1 MTCIKGARGLF
12 ARISTAHVAY
22 SHPNSDL
29 AVNAPAIASPAAA
42 LKRDAATTVSL
53 VFLCNCV
60 NALCVG
66 GIALFLPLIRE
77 DLHIS
82 FTQAGLL
89 SVAATATYAL
99 GQIPAGFLTDRFGP
113 KRLFFI
119 GVIGSTVF
127 MLQFAMV
134 GSYGHALVNQMLTG
148 TFRAFLF
155 APGLTLLSSWFP
167 PERRATAMGLYI
179 AGNFTG
185 NIVLS
190 LIGPWMVA
198 SHSWRFPFMVFSLAG
213 IAVAML
219 FLVFAKEKARH
230 APRDPLKLSDIV
242 QLSRYPIVWVA
253 SALQIIRM
261 GPVVGISFWLPSFL
275 VADRGLTLQTAGLVT
290 AMGAALSAPSNAIG
304 GYVSD
309 RMNNP
314 PLIIGGA
321 LAILATTAFLLVQ
334 IQSLPLLLV
343 VIAVN
348 SVFAQFYFGP
358 LFLVPV
364 EVLGQ
369 RTAGIVTGFCN
380 LFANAGSV
388 AFAFALG
395 VIRDRTGSFAWGF
408 GAIGIACIVGI
419 VLSVVLARMRHH
431 ALDAKAVA

>member
-1 MTCIKGARGLF
+1 L
-12 ARISTAHVAY
+12 S
-22 SHPNSDL
+22 
-29 AVNAPAIASPAAA
+29 ASPDARPAGA
-42 LKRDAATTVSL
+42 VSKRDAATTASL
-53 VFLCNCV
+53 VILCNSF
-60 NALCVG
+60 NALCFG

-82 FTQAGLL
+82 FAQAGML
-89 SVAATATYAL
+89 SVASTFTYAL

-119 GVIGSTVF
+119 GAFGSIAFMLSFGMIGSYEGAV
-127 MLQFAMV
+127 
-134 GSYGHALVNQMLTG
+134 VNQLLAG
-148 TFRAFLF
+148 VFRSFLF

-179 AGNFTG
+179 AGNFSG

-190 LIGPWMVA
+190 LVGPLMVA
-198 SHSWRFPFMVFSLAG
+198 SHTWRFPFIVFSIAG
-213 IAVAML
+213 MGVAVL
-219 FLVFAKEKARH
+219 FLVFAKEKARR
-230 APRDPLKLSDIV
+230 ASRDPIRLRDV
-242 QLSRYPIVWVA
+242 MQLSQHRIVWLA
-253 SALQIIRM
+253 SAIQVIRM

-309 RMNNP
+309 RLNNP
-314 PLIIGGA
+314 PLVIGGA
-321 LAILATTAFLLVQ
+321 LSILACTTFLLTQVH
-334 IQSLPLLLV
+334 SLPLLLI

-364 EVLGQ
+364 EALGQ

-388 AFAFALG
+388 AFAYSLG

-408 GAIGIACIVGI
+408 GVICIACVAGML
-419 VLSVVLARMRHH
+419 LSVALARTRRRLL
-431 ALDAKAVA
+431 AAKAAG

>member
-1 MTCIKGARGLF
+1 MSA
-12 ARISTAHVAY
+12 
-22 SHPNSDL
+22 D
-29 AVNAPAIASPAAA
+29 A
-42 LKRDAATTVSL
+42 LPRRAAATTASL
-53 VFLCNCV
+53 VILCNGF

-82 FTQAGLL
+82 FAQAGML
-89 SVAATATYAL
+89 SVASTATYAL

-119 GVIGSTVF
+119 GVIGSIAF
-127 MLQFAMV
+127 MLQFGMV
-134 GSYGHALVNQMLTG
+134 SSYEHAVVNQLLNG
-148 TFRAFLF
+148 AFRAFLF
-155 APGLTLLSSWFP
+155 APGMTLLSACFP

-179 AGNFTG
+179 AGNFAG

-190 LIGPWMVA
+190 LVGPLMVV
-198 SHSWRFPFMVFSLAG
+198 SHSWRFPFIVFASAG
-213 IAVAML
+213 IAVALL
-219 FLVFAKEKARH
+219 FLAFAQDKPRH
-230 APRDPLKLSDIV
+230 AMRDPLRIADIV
-242 QLSRYPIVWVA
+242 QLARYRIVWLA
-253 SALQIIRM
+253 SAIQIIRM

-275 VADRGLTLQTAGLVT
+275 VADRGLDIQTAGLIT
-290 AMGAALSAPSNAIG
+290 AMGAALSAPSNALG

-309 RMNNP
+309 RLRNP
-314 PLIIGGA
+314 PLVIGGA
-321 LAILATTAFLLVQ
+321 LVILTCTAFLLVQ
-334 IQSLPLLLV
+334 VHSLSLLLM

-348 SVFAQFYFGP
+348 SIFAQFYFGP

-388 AFAFALG
+388 AFAYALG

-408 GAIGIACIVGI
+408 GVIGLACIAGV
-419 VLSVVLARMRHH
+419 VLSVALARERRRAMP
-431 ALDAKAVA
+431 APAA

>member
-1 MTCIKGARGLF
+1 M
-12 ARISTAHVAY
+12 
-22 SHPNSDL
+22 
-29 AVNAPAIASPAAA
+29 NAPAHAAPAATH
-42 LKRDAATTVSL
+42 KRDAATTVSL

-60 NALCVG
+60 NALSVG

-77 DLHIS
+77 DLQIS
-82 FTQAGLL
+82 FTQAGML

-119 GVIGSTVF
+119 GIIGSAAF
-127 MLQFAMV
+127 MLQFGFVA
-134 GSYGHALVNQMLTG
+134 SYEHALINQMLTG

-167 PERRATAMGLYI
+167 PERRATAMSLYI

-185 NIVLS
+185 NIILS
-190 LIGPWMVA
+190 LVGPLMVV
-198 SHSWRFPFMVFSLAG
+198 SHTWRFPFTVFALGG
-213 IAVAML
+213 IATAVM
-219 FLVFAKEKARH
+219 FFIFAKDKARH
-230 APRDPLKLSDIV
+230 ASRDPIKLRDLL
-242 QLSRYPIVWVA
+242 QLSHYPIVWVA

-309 RMNNP
+309 RLNNP
-314 PLIIGGA
+314 PLVIGGA

-334 IQSLPLLLV
+334 IQSLPLLLL

-348 SVFAQFYFGP
+348 SIFAQFYFGP

-380 LFANAGSV
+380 LFANLGSV
-388 AFAFALG
+388 AFAYSLG
-395 VIRDRTGSFAWGF
+395 VIKDRTGSFAWGF
-408 GAIGIACIVGI
+408 GAICISCIIGIA
-419 VLSVVLARMRHH
+419 LSVVLARMRRH
-431 ALDAKAVA
+431 ALAAKATA

>member
-1 MTCIKGARGLF
+1 M
-12 ARISTAHVAY
+12 S
-22 SHPNSDL
+22 P
-29 AVNAPAIASPAAA
+29 APALPVAGQS
-42 LKRDAATTVSL
+42 RDAATTVSL

-77 DLHIS
+77 DLNIT
-82 FTQAGLL
+82 FTQAGML

-113 KRLFFI
+113 KRLFFL
-119 GVIGSTVF
+119 GVIGSTLF
-127 MLQFAMV
+127 MLQFGFV
-134 GSYGHALVNQMLTG
+134 SSYEHALVNQMLTG

-185 NIVLS
+185 NIILS
-190 LIGPWMVA
+190 LIGPLMVA
-198 SHSWRFPFMVFSLAG
+198 SHSWRFPFTVFALLG
-213 IAVAML
+213 VAMAVVFLL
-219 FLVFAKEKARH
+219 FAREKTRH
-230 APRDPLKLSDIV
+230 TARDPLKLSDIA
-242 QLSRYPIVWVA
+242 QLARYRIVWVA

-261 GPVVGISFWLPSFL
+261 GPVVGISFWMPSFL
-275 VADRGLTLQTAGLVT
+275 VADRGLTLTTAGLVT

-309 RMNNP
+309 RLNNP
-314 PLIIGGA
+314 PLVIGGA

-334 IQSLPLLLV
+334 IESLPLLLL

-348 SVFAQFYFGP
+348 SIFAQFYFGP

-380 LFANAGSV
+380 LFANVGSV
-388 AFAFALG
+388 AFAFSLG
-395 VIRDRTGSFAWGF
+395 VIKDRTGSFAWGF
-408 GAIGIACIVGI
+408 GAICISCVVG
-419 VLSVVLARMRHH
+419 VLLRVVLARMRSH
-431 ALDAKAVA
+431 ALAAQTPA

>member
-1 MTCIKGARGLF
+1 MTYIKGGMRPF
-12 ARISTAHVAY
+12 ARIPARNVAHIPT
-22 SHPNSDL
+22 SSGP
-29 AVNAPAIASPAAA
+29 AVNTPATAATR
-42 LKRDAATTVSL
+42 KRDAVTTVSL

-60 NALCVG
+60 NTLSVG
-66 GIALFLPLIRE
+66 GVALFLPLIRE
-77 DLHIS
+77 DLHIT
-82 FTQAGLL
+82 FAQAGML

-113 KRLFFI
+113 KKLFFI
-119 GVIGSTVF
+119 GITGSTAF
-127 MLQFAMV
+127 MLQFGMV
-134 GSYGHALVNQMLTG
+134 GSYEQALVNQMLTG

-179 AGNFTG
+179 AANFTG
-185 NIVLS
+185 NIILS
-190 LIGPWMVA
+190 LVGPLMVV
-198 SHSWRFPFMVFSLAG
+198 SHTWRFPFTVFSLSG
-213 IAVAML
+213 IAVAVI
-219 FLVFAKEKARH
+219 FFIFAKEKARH
-230 APRDPLKLSDIV
+230 ASRDPIRLHDLL
-242 QLSRYPIVWVA
+242 QLARYRIVWVA

-309 RMNNP
+309 RLNNP
-314 PLIIGGA
+314 PLVIGGA

-334 IQSLPLLLV
+334 IHSLPLLLL

-348 SVFAQFYFGP
+348 SIFAQFYFGP

-369 RTAGIVTGFCN
+369 RTVGIVTGFCN
-380 LFANAGSV
+380 LFANLGSV
-388 AFAFALG
+388 AFAYALG
-395 VIRDRTGSFAWGF
+395 VIKDRTGSFAWGF
-408 GAIGIACIVGI
+408 GVICIACLTGIA
-419 VLSVVLARMRHH
+419 LSVVLARMRQH
-431 ALDAKAVA
+431 ALTAKSAA

>member
-1 MTCIKGARGLF
+1 MQ
-12 ARISTAHVAY
+12 S
-22 SHPNSDL
+22 
-29 AVNAPAIASPAAA
+29 APAEAKHA
-42 LKRDAATTVSL
+42 AATTVSL
-53 VFLCNCV
+53 VILSNTF
-60 NALCVG
+60 NALCFG

-77 DLHIS
+77 DLHIT
-82 FTQAGLL
+82 FTQAGML

-119 GVIGSTVF
+119 GAFGSVAF
-127 MLQFAMV
+127 MLQFGMV
-134 GSYGHALVNQMLTG
+134 ASYEHAVVNQLLAG
-148 TFRAFLF
+148 VFRSFLF
-155 APGLTLLSSWFP
+155 APGLTLLQSWFP

-185 NIVLS
+185 NIILS
-190 LIGPWMVA
+190 LVGPLMVA
-198 SHSWRFPFMVFSLAG
+198 SHTWRFPFTVFSLAG
-213 IAVAML
+213 MGVAVL
-219 FLVFAKEKARH
+219 FFVFAKERASR
-230 APRDPLKLSDIV
+230 ASRDPIRLHDLL
-242 QLSRYPIVWVA
+242 QLSRYRIVWLA

-275 VADRGLTLQTAGLVT
+275 VADRGLTLQAAGLVT

-309 RMNNP
+309 RINNP
-314 PLIIGGA
+314 PLVIGGA
-321 LAILATTAFLLVQ
+321 LTILACTTFLLTQV
-334 IQSLPLLLV
+334 QSLPLLL

-380 LFANAGSV
+380 LFANIGSV
-388 AFAFALG
+388 AFAYALG

-408 GAIGIACIVGI
+408 GAICISCFIGVA
-419 VLSVVLARMRHH
+419 LSFALARVRRH
-431 ALDAKAVA
+431 ALAAKVAA

>member
-1 MTCIKGARGLF
+1 MGTTRFSGNPLNNP
-12 ARISTAHVAY
+12 VDM
-22 SHPNSDL
+22 HP
-29 AVNAPAIASPAAA
+29 APAVPKHA
-42 LKRDAATTVSL
+42 AATTVSL
-53 VFLCNCV
+53 VILCNCF
-60 NALCVG
+60 NALAFG

-82 FTQAGLL
+82 FTQAGML

-119 GVIGSTVF
+119 GVIGSTAF
-127 MLQFAMV
+127 MLQFGMV
-134 GSYGHALVNQMLTG
+134 ASYGHAVVNQLLAG
-148 TFRAFLF
+148 VFRSFLF

-167 PERRATAMGLYI
+167 PERRATAMGVYV

-185 NIVLS
+185 NIILS
-190 LIGPWMVA
+190 LVGPLMVA
-198 SHSWRFPFMVFSLAG
+198 SHNWRFPFIVFSVAG
-213 IAVAML
+213 MGVAAL
-219 FLVFAKEKARH
+219 FLVFAKEKVRRAS
-230 APRDPLKLSDIV
+230 RDPIRFREVL
-242 QLSRYPIVWVA
+242 QLARYRIVWLA

-290 AMGAALSAPSNAIG
+290 ALGAALSAPSNALG

-309 RMNNP
+309 RLNNP
-314 PLIIGGA
+314 PLVIGGA
-321 LAILATTAFLLVQ
+321 LTILATTAFLLVQ
-334 IQSLPLLLV
+334 VQSLPLLLL
-343 VIAVN
+343 VIAFN
-348 SVFAQFYFGP
+348 SIFAQFYFGP

-380 LFANAGSV
+380 LFANLGSV
-388 AFAFALG
+388 GFAYALG

-408 GAIGIACIVGI
+408 GVIGMSCLTGVA
-419 VLSVVLARMRHH
+419 LSFLLARMRRR
-431 ALDAKAVA
+431 ALAAKTSAA